1 MKTNPNYVKETHS
14 GNHGPEAKEPFTERE
29 REIKKGMQRTAQIAE
44 FLAGEFPYNY
54 NNMVCDLFPD
64 SMEAD
69 SFIWQSTPEC
79 RNRFYYWITSG
90 PGLAALWKF
99 ENNLLNL
106 GNSTKDYYSK
116 KGFFI
121 DYLNRLKLI
130 YKRLDNDEVIRIT
143 NKNDFLALYLFFSQI
158 DRFVINDIGQV
169 EPMKLEDLKHLILD
183 WFYTNMNEVTEISSF
198 TDIDKLVIIEIV
210 PYRYYENEGSII
222 PNMTVDRNHY
232 NFEFLEDLDCVK
244 IHENFNTMEESE
256 DFDNLLSEF
265 SVNNWIS
272 DYFITSEKDLPF

>member
-14 GNHGPEAKEPFTERE
+14 GNHDPEAKEPFSARE

-44 FLAGEFPYNY
+44 FLSGEFPYNY

-64 SMEAD
+64 SIEAD
-69 SFIWQSTPEC
+69 SFKWQSTPEC

-99 ENNLLNL
+99 ENNLLNTET
-106 GNSTKDYYSK
+106 SIKDYYCK
-116 KGFFI
+116 KAFFI

-130 YKRLDNDEVIRIT
+130 YKRLDNDEIIRIT
-143 NKNDFLALYLFFSQI
+143 NKNDFFALYLFFSQI

-169 EPMKLEDLKHLILD
+169 EPMKHEALKDLIFD

-198 TDIDKLVIIEIV
+198 IDIDKLVIIEII

-222 PNMTVDRNHY
+222 PNMTVDRHHY
-232 NFEFLEDLDCVK
+232 NFEFLEGLDCVK

-265 SVNNWIS
+265 TANNWVS
-272 DYFITSEKDLPF
+272 DYFIKSEKDFPF